1 MKKILCITISL
12 LLLLSALVGCNTG
25 GKDKD
30 GISIVTTVFPVY
42 DWIEEL
48 LGEKA
53 EDTQLTMLL
62 DSGVDLHNFQPT
74 TEDIIKISSC
84 DLFVYVGGESDKRLE
99 DVLKNSSNK
108 DMIVINLMEL
118 MEESLEAAVSHSEE
132 ESHDHDHDH
141 EHHLDEHIWLSLRNA
156 VTACGIIAD
165 GLYKADPDNKDIY
178 SDNLS
183 DYTSR
188 LNDLDAK
195 YSAAVESATHKT
207 LVFPD
212 RFPFTYLCHDYG
224 IEYYAAFNGC
234 STDTAASPE
243 VITTLAGKIDQLS
256 LGYVM
261 TIEGSEL
268 LDFTNTVIGATTAKN
283 ARILT
288 VNSLQTVT
296 AADVEN
302 GIDYLAVMESNLTSF
317 AQALN

>member
-1 MKKILCITISL
+1 MKKILCMTISL
-12 LLLLSALVGCNTG
+12 LLVLSALVGCESRD
-25 GKDKD
+25 KDKD

-42 DWIEEL
+42 DWIEEI
-48 LGEKA
+48 LGERA
-53 EDTQLTMLL
+53 DDTQLTMLL

-74 TEDIIKISSC
+74 TDDIIKISSC
-84 DLFVYVGGESDKRLE
+84 DLFIYVGGESDGWVE
-99 DVLKNSSNK
+99 DVLKTSANK
-108 DMIVINLMEL
+108 DRIVINLMEL

-178 SDNLS
+178 SENLS

>member
-1 MKKILCITISL
+1 MKKILCLTISL
-12 LLLLSALVGCNTG
+12 LLVLSALVGCES
-25 GKDKD
+25 KDKD
-30 GISIVTTVFPVY
+30 KNGISIVTTVFPVY
-42 DWIEEL
+42 DWIDEI
-48 LGEKA
+48 LGERA
-53 EDTQLTMLL
+53 DDTQLTMLL

-74 TEDIIKISSC
+74 TDDIIKISSC
-84 DLFVYVGGESDKRLE
+84 DLFIYVGGESDGWVE
-99 DVLKNSSNK
+99 DVLKTSANK
-108 DMIVINLMEL
+108 DRIVINLMEL

-178 SDNLS
+178 SENLS

-234 STDTAASPE
+234 STDTASSPE

>member
-1 MKKILCITISL
+1 MKKLLCLTLSL
-12 LLLLSALVGCNTG
+12 LLVLSALVGCESKN
-25 GKDKD
+25 KNKD
-30 GISIVTTVFPVY
+30 GISIVTTVFPIY
-42 DWIEEL
+42 DWVEEL

-53 EDTQLTMLL
+53 DDTQLTMLL

-74 TEDIIKISSC
+74 TDDIIKISSC
-84 DLFVYVGGESDKRLE
+84 DLFIYVGGESDGWVE
-99 DVLKNSSNK
+99 DVLKTSANK
-108 DMIVINLMEL
+108 DRIVINLMEL
-118 MEESLEAAVSHSEE
+118 MEESLEEAVSHSE

-141 EHHLDEHIWLSLRNA
+141 QHHLDEHIWLSLRNA

-178 SDNLS
+178 SVNLS
-183 DYTSR
+183 DYTAK
-188 LNDLDAK
+188 LNALDAK

-243 VITTLAGKIDQLS
+243 VIATLAGKINELS
-256 LGYVM
+256 LGCVM

-268 LDFTNTVIGATTAKN
+268 IDFTNTVIGATTAKN

>member
-1 MKKILCITISL
+1 MKKIVCITISL

>member
-1 MKKILCITISL
+1 MKKILCLTISL
-12 LLLLSALVGCNTG
+12 LLVLSALVGCESRD
-25 GKDKD
+25 KDKD

-42 DWIEEL
+42 DWIEEI
-48 LGEKA
+48 LGERA
-53 EDTQLTMLL
+53 DDTQLTMLL

-74 TEDIIKISSC
+74 TDDIIKISSC
-84 DLFVYVGGESDKRLE
+84 DLFIYVGGKSDGWVE
-99 DVLKNSSNK
+99 DALKTSANK
-108 DMIVINLMEL
+108 DRIVINLMEL

-178 SDNLS
+178 SENLS

>member
-1 MKKILCITISL
+1 MKKIVCITISL

-178 SDNLS
+178 SENLS

>member
-1 MKKILCITISL
+1 MKKILCLTISL
-12 LLLLSALVGCNTG
+12 LLVLSALVGCESND
-25 GKDKD
+25 KDKN

-42 DWIEEL
+42 DWIEEI
-48 LGEKA
+48 LGERA
-53 EDTQLTMLL
+53 DDTQLTMLL

-74 TEDIIKISSC
+74 TDDIIKISSC
-84 DLFVYVGGESDKRLE
+84 DLFIYVGGESDGWVE
-99 DVLKNSSNK
+99 DVLKTSANK
-108 DMIVINLMEL
+108 DRIVINLMEL

-132 ESHDHDHDH
+132 ENHDHDHDH

-178 SDNLS
+178 SENLS

>member
-1 MKKILCITISL
+1 MKKILCLTISL
-12 LLLLSALVGCNTG
+12 LLVLSALVGCESRD
-25 GKDKD
+25 KDKN

-74 TEDIIKISSC
+74 TDDIIKISSC
-84 DLFVYVGGESDKRLE
+84 DLFVYVGGESDKWVE

-118 MEESLEAAVSHSEE
+118 MEESLEAAISHSEE
-132 ESHDHDHDH
+132 EHHDHDHDH

-165 GLYKADPDNKDIY
+165 GLYKADPDSKDIY
-178 SDNLS
+178 SENLS

-243 VITTLAGKIDQLS
+243 VIATLAGKIDQLS

-283 ARILT
+283 AKVLT

-302 GIDYLAVMESNLTSF
+302 GIDYLGVMENNLTSF

>member
-178 SDNLS
+178 SENLS

-268 LDFTNTVIGATTAKN
+268 IDFTNTVIGATTAKN

>member
-1 MKKILCITISL
+1 MKKLLCLTLSL
-12 LLLLSALVGCNTG
+12 LLVLSALVGCESKN
-25 GKDKD
+25 KNKD
-30 GISIVTTVFPVY
+30 GISIVTTVFPIY
-42 DWIEEL
+42 DWVEEL

-53 EDTQLTMLL
+53 DDTQLTMLL

-74 TEDIIKISSC
+74 TDDIIKISSC
-84 DLFVYVGGESDKRLE
+84 DLFIYVGGESDGWVE
-99 DVLKNSSNK
+99 DVLKTSANK
-108 DMIVINLMEL
+108 DRIVINLMEL
-118 MEESLEAAVSHSEE
+118 MEESLEEAVSHSE

-141 EHHLDEHIWLSLRNA
+141 QHHLDEHIWLSLRNA

-178 SDNLS
+178 SVNLS
-183 DYTSR
+183 DYTAK
-188 LNDLDAK
+188 LNALDAK
-195 YSAAVESATHKT
+195 YSAAVESAPHKT

-212 RFPFTYLCHDYG
+212 KFPFTYLCHDYG

-243 VITTLAGKIDQLS
+243 VIATLAGKINELS
-256 LGYVM
+256 LGCVM

-268 LDFTNTVIGATTAKN
+268 IDFTNTVIGATTAKN

>member
-1 MKKILCITISL
+1 MKKILCLTISL
-12 LLLLSALVGCNTG
+12 LLVLSALVGCES
-25 GKDKD
+25 KDKD
-30 GISIVTTVFPVY
+30 KNGISIVTTVFPVY
-42 DWIEEL
+42 DWIEEI
-48 LGEKA
+48 LGERA
-53 EDTQLTMLL
+53 DDTQLTMLL

-74 TEDIIKISSC
+74 TDDIIKISSC
-84 DLFVYVGGESDKRLE
+84 DLFIYVGGESDGWVE
-99 DVLKNSSNK
+99 DVLKTSANK
-108 DMIVINLMEL
+108 DRIVINLMEL
-118 MEESLEAAVSHSEE
+118 MEESLEAAISHSEE
-132 ESHDHDHDH
+132 EHHDHDHDH

-178 SDNLS
+178 SKNLS
-183 DYTSR
+183 DYTER

-195 YSAAVESATHKT
+195 YSATVESATHKT

>member
-132 ESHDHDHDH
+132 EHHDHDHDH